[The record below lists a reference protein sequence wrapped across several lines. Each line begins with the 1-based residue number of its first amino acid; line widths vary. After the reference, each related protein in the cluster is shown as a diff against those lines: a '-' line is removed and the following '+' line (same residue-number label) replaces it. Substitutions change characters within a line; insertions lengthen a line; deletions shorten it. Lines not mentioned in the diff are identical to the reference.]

1 MRARLEAQ
9 SVCAIVITYHPTLSM
24 IENLSAIC
32 SQVDE
37 MVVVDNGS
45 NSEALD
51 SLRRTSQNLRFSLIE
66 NGQNLGIAE
75 ALNQGV
81 HWAIE
86 KSFPWVILFDQDSVI
101 TGNFVD
107 EMLSTWATHPLR
119 DRLGAIHP
127 RYLDHRTGIEAYV
140 WRAADN
146 GPVRSMTS
154 GALIPTWIFGK
165 LGWFASDFFID
176 DVDTEYCFRVRA
188 AGYLLADSRS
198 AILRHSSGSPRSI
211 TWLGRTFSPSHHSA
225 WRRYY
230 ISRNRTAVCRKYFL
244 VFPVWTLRYAYDC
257 ARETIKCFLGESD
270 RRRKF
275 RNVVLGIWDGLTGR
289 MGARRGL

>member
-1 MRARLEAQ
+1 MRAQLEAQ
-9 SVCAIVITYHPTLSM
+9 SVCAVVVTYHPTASM
-24 IENLSAIC
+24 IENLSAIWA
-32 SQVDE
+32 QVDE

-45 NSEALD
+45 NSDALD
-51 SLRRTSQNLRFSLIE
+51 KLRRAGQNLRFTPIE

-81 HWAIE
+81 RWAIE
-86 KSFPWVILFDQDSVI
+86 KSYAWVILFDQDSVI
-101 TGNFVD
+101 TDGFVD

-119 DRLGAIHP
+119 DRLGAVHP
-127 RYLDHRTGIEAYV
+127 RYLDQETGIEAYV

-154 GALIPTWIFGK
+154 GALIPTWIFSK
-165 LGWFASDFFID
+165 LGWFDSDFFID

-198 AILRHSSGSPRSI
+198 AILRHSSGSPRCI
-211 TWLGRTFSPSHHSA
+211 TRFGFTFSPSHHSA

-230 ISRNRTAVCRKYFL
+230 MSRNRTALCCRYFL
-244 VFPVWTLRYAYDC
+244 VFPGWTLRYAYDC
-257 ARETIKCFLGESD
+257 ARETVKCFLGESD

-289 MGARRGL
+289 MGARQDL